1 MPLQILIIG
10 KQNPA
15 EAPPLT
21 EYLPITFAPSNVLYE
36 SDIPRAMRLLQQT
49 HLIPDLIVV
58 IETHPDEY
66 SRSDIDQ
73 LTVHAPLA
81 RWVVGYGDWSESA
94 GRTRDLW
101 PMAVRIPMRSIGP
114 RLQQE
119 WDLLNGKSA
128 TPLPMSGSREEIFGA
143 DYQWRHQP
151 TEPATVLIKSPD
163 PEYRR
168 YLAEFITEAG
178 HTVFDKSTNA
188 SPDAILCDLDPWDTA
203 RQQIVEHLQ
212 EQHPGVS
219 MIGLMSL
226 PLTTLLDEME
236 IHVLPKLGNQQQLLE
251 AIAQR

>member
-10 KQNPA
+10 EQNPA

-21 EYLPITFAPSNVLYE
+21 DGIPRMFAPSNVLHE
-36 SDIPRAMRLLQQT
+36 TDIPRAMRLLQQT

-58 IETHPDEY
+58 IESHPDEY

-73 LTVHAPLA
+73 LTVQAPLA

-94 GRTRDLW
+94 GRTRDIW
-101 PMAVRIPMRSIGP
+101 PMAVRVPMPSIET

-119 WDLLNGKSA
+119 WDLLNGKSV

-151 TEPATVLIKSPD
+151 IEPATVLIDSPD

-168 YLAEFITEAG
+168 YLAEFLTEAG
-178 HTVFDKSTNA
+178 HTVFDETPNV

-203 RQQIVEHLQ
+203 RQQIIENLQ
-212 EQHPGVS
+212 EQHPGIPL
-219 MIGLMSL
+219 IGLMSL
-226 PLTTLLDEME
+226 PLANLREERE
-236 IHVLPKLGNQQQLLE
+236 IHVLPKLGNQQQLLQ